1 MQKKYYLCTA
11 FVFKTV
17 NTMLEYVDRQG
28 SDCYKWDSDEARGC
42 LPLWV
47 ADMDFAA
54 AKPIREAMQRRLDHG
69 VFGYSIVPQANYD
82 AVASWFERRHGW
94 KGINRDNLLYTTA
107 VVPAVSAIFAALEA
121 RAESRE
127 RRAESRKL
135 RILTFTPAYNAFFSC
150 IENMGCELVPSPL
163 VLVNNRFE
171 INWADL
177 EHKAKEADVFLLCN
191 PHNPTGRVWSR
202 EELECMADIMRREH
216 LFVLSDEIHCEF
228 AFPGHA
234 YTPFATI
241 VINDTDFCVCTS
253 ASKAFNIAGLLCAN
267 IFVPNK
273 ELFAQINHALEIHE
287 VNGLNP
293 FGLVAQ
299 VAAYNESEAWL
310 DELNAQVY
318 DNFCFMRDFL
328 RERLPM
334 LGLHETEGTYL
345 GWVNISA
352 LGMPAE
358 TFCHEL
364 VQKQHVLFNP
374 SEMYGAHDY
383 IRINLATSRDILS
396 TALERLETFVHELK
410 H

>member
-1 MQKKYYLCTA
+1 
-11 FVFKTV
+11 
-17 NTMLEYVDRQG
+17 MLEYVDRTN
-28 SDCYKWDSDEARGC
+28 SDCYKWDSEQAKGS

-47 ADMDFAA
+47 ADMDFKAA
-54 AKPIREAMQRRLDHG
+54 QPILDTMQRRLNHG

-107 VVPAVSAIFAALEA
+107 VVPAVSAIFAALQI
-121 RAESRE
+121 RKLSTLNIQL
-127 RRAESRKL
+127 STGQNSKL
-135 RILTFTPAYNAFFSC
+135 RILTFTPAYNCFFSC

-171 INWADL
+171 IDWSDVEA
-177 EHKAKEADVFLLCN
+177 KAKEADVFLLCN

-202 EELECMADIMRREH
+202 DELVRLAAIMRREH

-228 AFPGHA
+228 AFPGHT
-234 YTPFATI
+234 YTPFASI
-241 VINDTDFCVCTS
+241 AINDTDFCVCTS

-273 ELFAQINHALEIHE
+273 ELFRQINHALEIHE

-310 DELNAQVY
+310 DELNRQVY
-318 DNFCFMRDFL
+318 ENFCFLRDFL
-328 RERLPM
+328 HQHLPK
-334 LGLHETEGTYL
+334 LVLHETEGTYL
-345 GWVNISA
+345 AWVNIEA
-352 LGMPAE
+352 LGIASE
-358 TFCHEL
+358 QFCHEL
-364 VQKQHVLFNP
+364 ADHAQVLFNP
-374 SEMYGAHDY
+374 SEMYGAKHY
-383 IRINLATSRDILS
+383 IRINLATSHEVLAE
-396 TALERLETFVHELK
+396 ALTRMKNYLQPDK
-410 H
+410 

>member
-1 MQKKYYLCTA
+1 
-11 FVFKTV
+11 
-17 NTMLEYVDRQG
+17 MLEYVNRQG

-94 KGINRDNLLYTTA
+94 KGIHRENLLYTTA
-107 VVPAVSAIFAALEA
+107 VVPAISAIFAALE
-121 RAESRE
+121 
-127 RRAESRKL
+127 L
-135 RILTFTPAYNAFFSC
+135 RNQKSKITNNKSKITNNKCTRLRVLTFTPAYNAFFSC

-171 INWADL
+171 INWEDL
-177 EHKAKEADVFLLCN
+177 EAKAKEADVFLLCN

-202 EELECMADIMRREH
+202 EELERIADIMRREH

-234 YTPFATI
+234 YTPFASI
-241 VINDTDFCVCTS
+241 VIDDTDFCVCMS
-253 ASKAFNIAGLLCAN
+253 ASKAFNIAGLLCAT

-310 DELNAQVY
+310 DELNALVY
-318 DNFCFMRDFL
+318 DNFCFLRDFL
-328 RERLPM
+328 HEHLPM
-334 LGLHETEGTYL
+334 LQLHETEGTYL

-358 TFCHEL
+358 TFCREL
-364 VQKQHVLFNP
+364 AKEQHVLFNP

-383 IRINLATSRDILS
+383 IRINLATSHEILAE
-396 TALERLETFVHELK
+396 ALERLENYIKRTK
-410 H
+410 

>member
-1 MQKKYYLCTA
+1 
-11 FVFKTV
+11 
-17 NTMLEYVDRQG
+17 MLEYINRKN
-28 SDCYKWDSDEARGC
+28 SDCYKWDSECAEGC
-42 LPLWV
+42 LPLWI
-47 ADMDFAA
+47 ADMDFKA

-82 AVASWFERRHGW
+82 AVASWFSRRHGW
-94 KGINRDNLLYTTA
+94 NGINRDNLLYTTA
-107 VVPAVSAIFAALEA
+107 VVPAISAIFAALQL
-121 RAESRE
+121 RMAEY
-127 RRAESRKL
+127 RRKAGKPTENEPL
-135 RILTFTPAYNAFFSC
+135 RVLTFTPAYNCFFSC

-171 INWADL
+171 INWADV
-177 EHKAKEADVFLLCN
+177 ESKAKEADVFLLCN

-202 EELECMADIMRREH
+202 EELERLAAIMRREQ

-234 YTPFATI
+234 YTPFASI

-273 ELFAQINHALEIHE
+273 ELFAQVNHALEVHE

-310 DELNAQVY
+310 DELNEQVY
-318 DNFCFMRDFL
+318 KNFCYLRDFL
-328 RERLPM
+328 RAELPM
-334 LGLHETEGTYL
+334 LQIHETEGTYL
-345 GWVNISA
+345 AWVNISA
-352 LGMPAE
+352 LHMSAE
-358 TFCHEL
+358 QFCHDL
-364 VQKQHVLFNP
+364 AQKAHVLFNP
-374 SEMYGAHDY
+374 SEMYGAENY
-383 IRINLATSRDILS
+383 VRINLATSHEVLAEALNRLKEYINGLS
-396 TALERLETFVHELK
+396 
-410 H
+410 

>member
-1 MQKKYYLCTA
+1 
-11 FVFKTV
+11 
-17 NTMLEYVDRQG
+17 MLEYVNRRG
-28 SDCYKWDSDEARGC
+28 SDCYKWDSEGAQGC

-107 VVPAVSAIFAALEA
+107 VVPAISAIFAALKA
-121 RAESRE
+121 RNHQS
-127 RRAESRKL
+127 SIINHKL
-135 RILTFTPAYNAFFSC
+135 RVLTLTPAYNCFFSC
-150 IENMGCELVPSPL
+150 IDNMGCELVASSL

-171 INWADL
+171 IDWNDI
-177 EHKAKEADVFLLCN
+177 EEKAQEADVFLLCN

-202 EELECMADIMRREH
+202 DELERMAAIMRREH

-228 AFPGHA
+228 AFPGHE
-234 YTPFATI
+234 YTPFASI
-241 VINDTDFCVCTS
+241 VIDDTDFCVCTS
-253 ASKAFNIAGLLCAN
+253 PSKAFNTAGLLCAT

-273 ELFAQINHALEIHE
+273 DLFAQINHALEIHE

-310 DELNAQVY
+310 DELNAYIY
-318 DNFCFMRDFL
+318 DNFCFLRDYL
-328 RERLPM
+328 QKNLPM
-334 LGLHETEGTYL
+334 LQLHETEGTYL
-345 GWVNISA
+345 AWVNIAA
-352 LGMPAE
+352 LGMSAE
-358 TFCHEL
+358 EL
-364 VQKQHVLFNP
+364 CRDLAAEVHVLFNP
-374 SEMYGAHDY
+374 SGMYGGKNY
-383 IRINLATSRDILS
+383 VRINLATSREVLAQ
-396 TALERLETFVHELK
+396 ALERLKTFVDAHGK
-410 H
+410 R

>member
-1 MQKKYYLCTA
+1 
-11 FVFKTV
+11 
-17 NTMLEYVDRQG
+17 MLEYINRKN
-28 SDCYKWDSDEARGC
+28 SDCYKWDSECAEGC
-42 LPLWV
+42 LPLWI
-47 ADMDFAA
+47 ADMDFKA

-82 AVASWFERRHGW
+82 AVASWFSRRHGW
-94 KGINRDNLLYTTA
+94 NGINRDNLLYTTA
-107 VVPAVSAIFAALEA
+107 VVPAISAIFAALQL
-121 RAESRE
+121 RMAEY
-127 RRAESRKL
+127 RRKAGKL
-135 RILTFTPAYNAFFSC
+135 TVNEPLRVLTFTPAYNCFFSC

-171 INWADL
+171 INWADV
-177 EHKAKEADVFLLCN
+177 ESKAKEADVFLLCN

-202 EELECMADIMRREH
+202 EELERLAAIMRREH

-234 YTPFATI
+234 YTPFASI

-273 ELFAQINHALEIHE
+273 ELFAQVNHALEVHE

-310 DELNAQVY
+310 DELNEQIY
-318 DNFCFMRDFL
+318 KNFCYLRDFL
-328 RERLPM
+328 HAELPM
-334 LGLHETEGTYL
+334 LQIHETEGTYL
-345 GWVNISA
+345 AWVNISA
-352 LGMPAE
+352 LHMSAE
-358 TFCHEL
+358 QFCHDL
-364 VQKQHVLFNP
+364 AQKAHVLFNP
-374 SEMYGAHDY
+374 SEMYGAENY
-383 IRINLATSRDILS
+383 VRINLATSHEVLAEALNRLKEYINGLS
-396 TALERLETFVHELK
+396 
-410 H
+410 